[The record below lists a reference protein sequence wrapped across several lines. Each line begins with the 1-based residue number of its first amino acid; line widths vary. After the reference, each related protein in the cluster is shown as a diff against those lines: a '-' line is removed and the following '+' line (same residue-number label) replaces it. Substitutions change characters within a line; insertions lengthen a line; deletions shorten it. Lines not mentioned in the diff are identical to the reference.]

1 MNAKLNTMLSLY
13 SLLEAEI
20 SGGIFNCLWG
30 VPDAHCG
37 YTVIFSALRSSSPQE
52 GRAHPLLERLEM
64 LCPLCQPP
72 SARIWDYGPS
82 VALVI

>member
-1 MNAKLNTMLSLY
+1 MLSLY

-20 SGGIFNCLWG
+20 SGGIFNYLWG
-30 VPDAHCG
+30 VPD
-37 YTVIFSALRSSSPQE
+37 VIFSALRSSSAWE

-72 SARIWDYGPS
+72 LARIWDYGPS